1 GLWGSS
7 GNSANARQNSLYKS
21 LFSEN
26 DRFNQEKTVQF
37 ISVFFIA
44 KKREVQLIMRDAGRA
59 RNAFIARK

>member
-1 GLWGSS
+1 S